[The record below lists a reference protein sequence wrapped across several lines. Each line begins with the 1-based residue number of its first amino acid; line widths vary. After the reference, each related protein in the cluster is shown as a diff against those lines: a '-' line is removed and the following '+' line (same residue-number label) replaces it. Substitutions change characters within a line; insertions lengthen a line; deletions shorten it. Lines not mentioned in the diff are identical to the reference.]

1 MTPVAI
7 ILYEDQ
13 RGPVTGFGLHTLVL
27 ACIADDLNVERYALE
42 KIVEGRP
49 MKGVSKILQ
58 SCYREVRRIASRG
71 QRVFALI
78 DNDHVRDHLPGLDA
92 RADEPSVVCAIKDK
106 SDAPTQLEV
115 VLLDKNTET
124 VLEAARL
131 CDPALPDDAIRE
143 ALRKHPEQRDRIFHH
158 LARGSRSVRTCIRT
172 KIPALERLVQHL
184 APLAREVVAKPA
196 V

>member
-1 MTPVAI
+1 MNPVAF

-13 RGPVTGFGLHTLVL
+13 RGPVTGFGLHKLVL
-27 ACIADDLNVERYALE
+27 ACIADDLNVEWYTLE

-49 MKGVSKILQ
+49 MKGVSKVLQ
-58 SCYREVRRIASRG
+58 SCYREVRRIALRG

-92 RADEPSVVCAIKDK
+92 RADEPSVVRAIKDN
-106 SDAPTQLEV
+106 SDASAQLEV

-124 VLEAARL
+124 VLEAAQL
-131 CDPALPDDAIRE
+131 CDPALPDDAIRA
-143 ALRKHPEQRDRIFHH
+143 ALRKHPAQRDRIFHQV
-158 LARGSRSVRTCIRT
+158 ARGSRSVRMCIRT
-172 KIPALERLVQHL
+172 KIPALEQLVQHL
-184 APLAREVVAKPA
+184 APLAREVVTKPA